1 MYVELLV
8 AGGGLSALTTTPLGG
23 TLLRSTT
30 DIISAA
36 FLDAYVPGGA
46 EPSVNRSA
54 LWASIRTITEYNTTS
69 SVRDLA
75 ARFTKSG
82 VVNTTGV
89 TGAGTQTAQWN
100 AARRRRLAGAD
111 SVSDAS
117 GETMM
122 GGPVGV
128 EDAAA
133 LQRVRDLQSITASAA
148 NLTRIVLYVVP
159 PPSALAT
166 AGVLLGD
173 VGTVVALVG
182 SSVSAWASRP
192 DGAFLS
198 AWARSTGV
206 SNAVVLLGAVGAAV
220 IVPPPPPPPP
230 PPYPVALVVG
240 SVLGSFAGCA
250 LVTVGLMILA
260 SAARRAYRED
270 KELRGAQRAAH
281 DAIVGRP
288 QHSRHADDLAAQA
301 RSAATLGCGVVAA
314 ALATGG
320 DFLFPRASAACFRV
334 CFGGHRE
341 KPPAPTANHDIYA
354 DDDGSAFANPV
365 LDHAS
370 LRFHEATA
378 DELQKAAATADV
390 PHLPLGPKFSAL
402 LIRHAPHKAPPGLA
416 IPPPADPTSL
426 RRASS
431 AQQVET
437 EDFDLTPAADQ
448 DATGASDFANPMS
461 PTEGAVAAVR
471 RGFAAATIDSLAHAR
486 ASTANDFSPS
496 PPPVSPPPRVPVVRF
511 SAAHARAA
519 PSVDIDD
526 NVIDTGFHRP
536 SPRTSEGGR
545 QLRFA
550 APAARASPHSP
561 GMGSLPDSSPRPSN
575 GMRPTTLGSPR

>member
-1 MYVELLV
+1 
-8 AGGGLSALTTTPLGG
+8 
-23 TLLRSTT
+23 
-30 DIISAA
+30 
-36 FLDAYVPGGA
+36 
-46 EPSVNRSA
+46 
-54 LWASIRTITEYNTTS
+54 
-69 SVRDLA
+69 
-75 ARFTKSG
+75 
-82 VVNTTGV
+82 
-89 TGAGTQTAQWN
+89 
-100 AARRRRLAGAD
+100 
-111 SVSDAS
+111 
-117 GETMM
+117 M
-122 GGPVGV
+122 GGPADA

-133 LQRVRDLQSITASAA
+133 LQHVRDLQSSAASAA

-182 SSVSAWASRP
+182 SSFSAWASRP
-192 DGAFLS
+192 DGAFLT
-198 AWARSTGV
+198 AWARSTGI
-206 SNAVVLLGAVGAAV
+206 SNAVVLLGAVGASV

-240 SVLGSFAGCA
+240 SVLGSFAGCV

-301 RSAATLGCGVVAA
+301 RSAATLGCGVFAA

-320 DFLFPRASAACFRV
+320 DYLFPRASAACFRI
-334 CFGGHRE
+334 CFGGQRE
-341 KPPAPTANHDIYA
+341 KPAAPTANHDIYA

-378 DELQKAAATADV
+378 DELSKPAAKADV
-390 PHLPLGPKFSAL
+390 PHHPLGSKFSAL
-402 LIRHAPHKAPPGLA
+402 LVRHAPHKAPPGLA
-416 IPPPADPTSL
+416 MPPPSDPTSS
-426 RRASS
+426 RRGSS
-431 AQQVET
+431 AQRVET

-448 DATGASDFANPMS
+448 DEMGASDFANPMS

-471 RGFAAATIDSLAHAR
+471 RGFAAHGATVDSLAHAR
-486 ASTANDFSPS
+486 ASTANDFNPS
-496 PPPVSPPPRVPVVRF
+496 PPPVSPPPRVSVVRF
-511 SAAHARAA
+511 STAHTRAA
-519 PSVDIDD
+519 PPVDIDD
-526 NVIDTGFHRP
+526 NVIDTGVQRP

-561 GMGSLPDSSPRPSN
+561 GMGSLPDTLVSSFPDDAVHAYEEHQRAAQKRGESLGTPTRARQTDSTPRPSN